1 MASHALNPGKVSA
14 FYDIQS
20 DMGRLSHGLFRKTIA
35 ARWPELD
42 ILAKS
47 PDCREMLLELV
58 DQNIERL
65 NEKIEEYKANSDARA
80 EQEVTRLKFD
90 PSPMG
95 KQMRRPPVQMLER
108 VPPRVREI

>member
-47 PDCREMLLELV
+47 PECREMLLDLV

-65 NEKIEEYKANSDARA
+65 NEKIEEYKARLRRQGRTGGHPPQIRPEPHRQANARA
-80 EQEVTRLKFD
+80 PL
-90 PSPMG
+90 
-95 KQMRRPPVQMLER
+95 QMLER